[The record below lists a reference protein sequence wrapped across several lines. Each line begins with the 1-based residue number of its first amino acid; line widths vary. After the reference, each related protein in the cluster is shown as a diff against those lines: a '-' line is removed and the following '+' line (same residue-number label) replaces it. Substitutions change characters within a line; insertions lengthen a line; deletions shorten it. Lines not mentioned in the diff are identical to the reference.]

1 MGDKSSAVALFALER
16 ASLFEQ
22 ADCHG
27 QARCVG
33 RRVSLFPLRGEAVLT
48 PPADTGLFVNFRTIF
63 GNFYGEEFHK
73 YCRE

>member
-1 MGDKSSAVALFALER
+1 MALFALER

-22 ADCHG
+22 ADYHG

-33 RRVSLFPLRGEAVLT
+33 WRVSLFPLRGEAVLT
-48 PPADTGLFVNFRTIF
+48 PPADTGLFVNFRTVF